1 MPTVRLMNA
10 SELLRADDTAKLPA
24 YKQVVDETKDKLE
37 SLWEGRKFVINQE
50 YEKKLL
56 NGKLFGTRFSADV
69 GGDYAKRMYNLM
81 NNSLLNRDTMSE
93 KVESAITDGE
103 VFDLG
108 DAVVVPHTVIVNPMK
123 VDFNVETKP
132 VVQLTFN
139 LVLPEDIPEDYDME
153 EPTDDTE

>member
-10 SELLRADDTAKLPA
+10 SELLRADDNAKLHA
-24 YKQVVDETKDKLE
+24 YKQVVTETKDMLV

-50 YEKKLL
+50 YEKELL

-69 GGDYAKRMYNLM
+69 GGAYAERMYNLM
-81 NNSLLNRDTMSE
+81 NNSLLNRGTMSK

-132 VVQLTFN
+132 IVQLTFN